1 MDIWK
6 SISSGDEAARW
17 LGEDADVAGQRQPSA
32 AAPCSPLPAA
42 LDSSLTHPPRTG
54 GGEKRSHLPDP
65 PQELPQL
72 DANVVV
78 PLPQLL
84 TPPWAVSTSLLS
96 TPMVLVLMAQQN
108 PLTALL
114 RQQSRGRA
122 ATTSPFLVW
131 IAGIR
136 GIFTESAR

>member
-1 MDIWK
+1 M
-6 SISSGDEAARW
+6 
-17 LGEDADVAGQRQPSA
+17 LTSA
-32 AAPCSPLPAA
+32 PAP
-42 LDSSLTHPPRTG
+42 DSSLTHLQRTG
-54 GGEKRSHLPDP
+54 GGENRSHLPDP

-84 TPPWAVSTSLLS
+84 TLPWAVTTLFIS

-114 RQQSRGRA
+114 CQQSRGRA
-122 ATTSPFLVW
+122 ATTFPFLVMG
-131 IAGIR
+131 GIW
-136 GIFTESAR
+136 GIFMESAR